1 MMTQHLQRT
10 VAERS
15 SSRSQRKERVAKV
28 EEEEEGYWMPAAASG
43 LARERGRERR
53 GVEGGGGE
61 VLEGRVRVKGLKIR
75 AFCRLEMMKRT
86 ENTLPYQFISRV
98 YLFIFLYNLTALYNI
113 VLGTFR
119 NKYMKDLVLLN
130 L

>member
-1 MMTQHLQRT
+1 MMTRHLQRT

-28 EEEEEGYWMPAAASG
+28 EEEEEGYWTPAAASG
-43 LARERGRERR
+43 LARERGRGRR

-75 AFCRLEMMKRT
+75 VSYRLEMMKRT
-86 ENTLPYQFISRV
+86 ENTLPVSIHFLESIPLSFYTISLHFI
-98 YLFIFLYNLTALYNI
+98 I
-113 VLGTFR
+113 
-119 NKYMKDLVLLN
+119 
-130 L
+130 